1 MASDS
6 YNLLHA
12 SVVEAT
18 KLAMGKDDVKDDEK
32 DTGIL
37 SKIDSGVHKIGKF
50 FSKLGHTHGEDKKPP
65 YLIICEESF
74 RFREMDSYGRDM
86 ILNAHALKNEKPFT
100 GQIRKPFITE
110 LEYQKVLIAN
120 LGKYIAKS
128 DEDAHHEM
136 VIIQIGKFIFEKY
149 LNDLKLHD
157 RKQTLTYWKDANES
171 EHFQKKVAT
180 LPSVYIKYDE
190 LLSNKSISQFA
201 FSGLGCHYMK
211 KLSEEHKT
219 NYDHHPTHNVIPP
232 NAVYIHDFSFLSIFD
247 VRPGYE
253 KYGAAA
259 YFNKNYEIIGI
270 YNNENDEYVQ
280 AVLDNY

>member
-18 KLAMGKDDVKDDEK
+18 KSEMGKDDVKDDEK

-37 SKIDSGVHKIGKF
+37 SKIDLLVSWMDSGIHKIGKF

-65 YLIICEESF
+65 YLVICEESF

-86 ILNAHALKNEKPFT
+86 ILNAHALKNKKPFT

-128 DEDAHHEM
+128 DEDAHHE
-136 VIIQIGKFIFEKY
+136 
-149 LNDLKLHD
+149 
-157 RKQTLTYWKDANES
+157 
-171 EHFQKKVAT
+171 
-180 LPSVYIKYDE
+180 
-190 LLSNKSISQFA
+190 
-201 FSGLGCHYMK
+201 
-211 KLSEEHKT
+211 
-219 NYDHHPTHNVIPP
+219 
-232 NAVYIHDFSFLSIFD
+232 
-247 VRPGYE
+247 
-253 KYGAAA
+253 
-259 YFNKNYEIIGI
+259 
-270 YNNENDEYVQ
+270 
-280 AVLDNY
+280 